1 MDYITL
7 TEMFVIITAFI
18 AFADLL
24 LKFLTIT
31 TEHKK
36 EKPPSDQTVGG
47 YS

>member
-24 LKFLTIT
+24 LKFFNNNDRT
-31 TEHKK
+31 
-36 EKPPSDQTVGG
+36 
-47 YS
+47 